1 MKKQSPV
8 RRYAGIVIMIALIIV
23 FIVLRASG
31 ILDGEKT
38 TSLVRIL
45 SFLPVLLTGMG
56 LFLEKEGPNGKKAL
70 YLILCIGATASFALV
85 TRLTPLKGLLS
96 GVFGSDAVLMI
107 PGMDREG
114 RAVSA
119 LVIGIVFALCLL
131 AATILSIGKQKKG
144 HRMKRRPLDQLIQAF
159 LTAILAIVVSVSLF
173 LCRGLPIAA
182 LIALV
187 GILILKAIPSEK
199 LSIQAAV
206 AVALIASALAG
217 LMLGAA
223 L

>member
-96 GVFGSDAVLMI
+96 GVFGPDAVLMI

-206 AVALIASALAG
+206 AVALIASALSG

>member
-96 GVFGSDAVLMI
+96 GVFGPDAVLMI